1 MDHTGYVCMLIFRQ
15 KWSVLSLSFEYILS
29 SSLSLFPSL
38 SFFPFSPKWSH
49 FSKNARSTHFLQRA
63 RTIFVVFFCVCVES
77 AGPYFSLTKKNA
89 FRSVLKVDVIGS
101 AESERR
107 PTRNGSQLGLLTNEE
122 ATATTTK
129 TRARDIDNP
138 LTRARKRNFFCFRR
152 RTRGIKR
159 AFGRKGPSFSEGLC
173 FK

>member
-1 MDHTGYVCMLIFRQ
+1 MDHAGYVCMLIFRQ

-29 SSLSLFPSL
+29 SSLSLSL
-38 SFFPFSPKWSH
+38 FLSALAKVVAFLKKCPEYTFFATRAHDICCVLLCLCRIGGTLFFP
-49 FSKNARSTHFLQRA
+49 
-63 RTIFVVFFCVCVES
+63 
-77 AGPYFSLTKKNA
+77 YKKNA

-129 TRARDIDNP
+129 TRVRDIDNP
-138 LTRARKRNFFCFRR
+138 LTRARKRNFFVF
-152 RTRGIKR
+152 
-159 AFGRKGPSFSEGLC
+159 ADGRVE
-173 FK
+173 